1 VSSDFE
7 VGDPRMGSPAAA
19 NRGWRQGMLPRVLPL
34 QRQLALGTVVASGV
48 AVLLLGVSFTVYDF
62 RSFEQAT
69 LRRLGGEA
77 EIVGTNCAAALL
89 FRDPAAAAATLEALR
104 AEPSVLSAAVYDND
118 GRVFARFARPGVDP
132 LPSFHPTADG
142 PIGHAIRGGRVLVS
156 RPVVFKGERVGTV
169 AIEATLAERT
179 ERLRRQGLIAVL
191 TSLGAF
197 AVASLIASRM
207 QRTISGPILDLART
221 ARFVSTTKDY
231 STRAAAAGPQEIGVL
246 VSTFNEM
253 LDAIQRREAELE
265 QIQRA
270 LEETL
275 EERTVLYRQAEE
287 ANRAKDQF
295 LATLSH
301 ELRTPLNAIVGWTSI
316 LAQGGLDDEATE
328 RAVGTIERNA
338 KAQAKL
344 IEDILDVS
352 RIVSGKLHL
361 SVSQVDLPA
370 VVQSAADSL
379 RHAAE
384 AKQIRIQLVLDGNAG
399 PVSGDSDRLQ
409 QVIWNLMSNAIKFTP
424 RGGRV
429 YVRLSRPNS
438 HVELAVTD
446 NGIGIRPEFLPH
458 VFERFRQA
466 DSTSTRSYGGL
477 GLGLAIV
484 RHIVELH
491 GGTVEARSAGDGQ
504 GASFVVTLPLAPV
517 AARSAP
523 EPGERRLPAATP
535 TAAPLDGIRVLVVD
549 DDQDSLD
556 LLEHT
561 LTRAGATVV
570 TASSAADALG
580 AIERQVPD
588 VLVSDIEMPGEDGYA
603 LIRRIRVLP
612 ASRGGLVPAAALT
625 AYARSEDRV
634 TALKMGYQ
642 IHLAKPVD
650 PVELAVVVSSLA
662 GRQPVQS
669 G

>member
-1 VSSDFE
+1 M
-7 VGDPRMGSPAAA
+7 PRA
-19 NRGWRQGMLPRVLPL
+19 LPL
-34 QRQLALGTVVASGV
+34 QHQFALGTVVASGV

-77 EIVGTNCAAALL
+77 EIVGTNCAAPLL
-89 FRDPAAAAATLEALR
+89 FRDPAAAADTLEALR
-104 AEPSVLSAAVYDND
+104 AETSVLSAAIYDND
-118 GRVFARFARPGVDP
+118 GLAFAQFSRPGAEP
-132 LPSFHPTADG
+132 LPATNPTATG

-169 AIEATLAERT
+169 TIEATLSERT
-179 ERLRRQGLIAVL
+179 ARLRRQGLIALL

-197 AVASLIASRM
+197 AVAALIASRI

-221 ARFVSTTKDY
+221 ARFVSNTKDY
-231 STRAAAAGPQEIGVL
+231 SARAVAGGPQEVGVL
-246 VSTFNEM
+246 VATFNEM
-253 LDAIQRREAELE
+253 LEAIQRREAELE

-275 EERTVLYRQAEE
+275 EERTALYRQAEE

-316 LAQGGLDDEATE
+316 LAQGALDEDEAA
-328 RAVGTIERNA
+328 RAIGTIERNA

-361 SVSQVDLPA
+361 GVSPVDLPA

-379 RHAAE
+379 HHAAD
-384 AKQIRIQLVLDGNAG
+384 AKQIRIQLVLDSHAG

-409 QVIWNLMSNAIKFTP
+409 QVFWNLISNAIKFTP

-438 HVELAVTD
+438 HVELVVKDT
-446 NGIGIRPEFLPH
+446 GIGIRPEFLPF

-466 DSTSTRSYGGL
+466 DSSTTRTYGGL

-491 GGTVEARSAGDGQ
+491 GGTVEATSPGEGL
-504 GASFVVTLPLAPV
+504 GATFTIGLPLAPL
-517 AARSAP
+517 AARSVPA
-523 EPGERRLPAATP
+523 ESTDRLFPAAASP
-535 TAAPLDGIRVLVVD
+535 PSSPLDGIRVLVVD
-549 DDQDSLD
+549 DDEDSRD
-556 LLEHT
+556 LLEHA
-561 LTRAGATVV
+561 LTQHGAAVV
-570 TASSAADALG
+570 TAGSAAEAVA
-580 AIERQVPD
+580 AIERAVPD
-588 VLVSDIEMPGEDGYA
+588 VVVSDIEMPGEDGYA
-603 LIRRIRVLP
+603 LIRRIRGLP
-612 ASRGGLVPAAALT
+612 PTRGGLVPAAALT

-634 TALKMGYQ
+634 TALKMGFQ
-642 IHLAKPVD
+642 IHMAKPVD